1 MKTFNEWL
9 IENHPEIIDEAG
21 IISSLANSKA
31 VRSAV
36 FAGSLLAGSLG
47 VGTAHAA
54 DRSPGTYQTR
64 VRTHDENGKAIKL
77 SDKDQQ
83 RVDNMNKIR
92 NLQSGKSNK
101 DGSGSTIKKP
111 SETKETTRKSKSAF

>member
-9 IENHPEIIDEAG
+9 IENHPEIIDEVNWGRSLVTAG
-21 IISSLANSKA
+21 
-31 VRSAV
+31 
-36 FAGSLLAGSLG
+36 LLGAASLG
-47 VGTAHAA
+47 MMPQNAHAA
-54 DRSPGTYQTR
+54 DRLSGTYQTR
-64 VRTHDENGKAIKL
+64 VRTHDENGNAIKL

-101 DGSGSTIKKP
+101 GDSGLTIKKP
-111 SETKETTRKSKSAF
+111 LETKETARKSKSAF